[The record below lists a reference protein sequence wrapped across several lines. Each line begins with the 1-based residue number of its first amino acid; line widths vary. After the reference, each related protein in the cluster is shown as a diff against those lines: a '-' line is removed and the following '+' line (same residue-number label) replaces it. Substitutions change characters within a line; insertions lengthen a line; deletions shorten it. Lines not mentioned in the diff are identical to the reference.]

1 MSASSADGAIAA
13 ANFERSAET
22 KGRFLALDAMR
33 GIAALGV
40 VLTHCLQRALPE
52 GTLNHTPL
60 RIFTNGRSF
69 VIFFFVLSGF
79 VLTNSIWASSQ
90 GSRGY
95 AAYVKRRLF
104 RLFPPYAIAGILG
117 AVVLFAIQGPD
128 WQAVVDYFAV
138 DGTTRGIE
146 IDPPSWS
153 MVYELRLS
161 LVIPLIA
168 YLVPRHPVKGAI
180 LTAVVF
186 VTVEALI
193 VALHI
198 GQFPYGVDNAVAG
211 AIVTLRYAVA
221 FTVGAFVAYDYRHQR
236 RLIGFFNS
244 KPILWFVLAAMLM
257 SVLLDQFSLVGAT
270 IIVALVLGWEP
281 LGRALSHPVFA
292 WLGRISFSLYLTHF
306 VVLEVLISVLGRKA
320 TGWEIAAITIPL
332 ALLVA
337 QAFYAGV
344 ERPSI
349 RWSRNVGTAKLLPQK
364 ATS

>member
-1 MSASSADGAIAA
+1 MSAGIADGTLVAA
-13 ANFERSAET
+13 PFESDAEN
-22 KGRFLALDAMR
+22 KGRFLVLDAMR
-33 GIAALGV
+33 GVAAFGV

-79 VLTNSIWASSQ
+79 VLSNSIWASSK
-90 GSRGY
+90 GTRGY
-95 AAYVKRRLF
+95 GQYVKRRIF

-146 IDPPSWS
+146 VDPPSWS

-161 LVIPLIA
+161 LIIPLIA

-180 LTAVVF
+180 LTAALF
-186 VTVEALI
+186 VTVEVLI
-193 VALHI
+193 IALHI

-211 AIVTLRYAVA
+211 AVVTLRYAVA
-221 FTVGAFVAYDYRHQR
+221 FTVGAFVAHDYRHQR
-236 RLIGFFNS
+236 RLIGFVNS
-244 KPILWFVLAAMLM
+244 KPVLWFVLAVVLM

-270 IIVALVLGWEP
+270 IIVALVLAWQP
-281 LGRALSHPVFA
+281 LGTVLSHPIFA
-292 WLGRISFSLYLTHF
+292 RLGRISFSLYLTHF
-306 VVLEVLISVLGRKA
+306 IVLEGLIAVLGHRA

-337 QAFYAGV
+337 QVFYECV

-349 RWSRNVGTAKLLPQK
+349 RWSRGVGATKLPQQK
-364 ATS
+364 AAS